1 MSGRGKTPGNA
12 TGRAHAA
19 RPVARL
25 QYLSGRDAPFLTSSG
40 RAATYIPAENVWR
53 RQHSSA
59 WYLEFSHGAFP
70 SNEPLRTRA
79 PGLSRRRRHAQVTLA
94 PSRNIVHPGLGAKD
108 ADGVEVIKPRPP
120 APTRPPSRPA
130 SQATT
135 QAAAQAPA
143 PAAPEPAPAAARISL
158 VLIDDNRLL
167 REGLAAMIHRQPG
180 FRVLA
185 ASADVEEALRKVRES
200 SPDVVLLDFGLV
212 DHDSLSLTATVHAE
226 VPEAKVIVMG
236 LLAMQEDVADYV
248 RAGASGFIMKDASFE
263 DFFSTIRAVAG
274 GAQILPQALTQSLFS
289 QIARK
294 AGASGKSS
302 AASKA
307 RILESVRLT
316 ARERQVID
324 LLSEGLSNK
333 EIAQRL
339 HIAVHTVKS
348 HVHNVLEKLALH
360 SRLEVAAFSH
370 ASRNAKDFTP

>member
-1 MSGRGKTPGNA
+1 M
-12 TGRAHAA
+12 
-19 RPVARL
+19 
-25 QYLSGRDAPFLTSSG
+25 
-40 RAATYIPAENVWR
+40 
-53 RQHSSA
+53 
-59 WYLEFSHGAFP
+59 
-70 SNEPLRTRA
+70 
-79 PGLSRRRRHAQVTLA
+79 TLA

-263 DFFSTIRAVAG
+263 AFFSTIRAVAG

-339 HIAVHTVKS
+339 HIVVHTVKC

-370 ASRNAKDFTP
+370 ASRNAKDFGP